1 VLPELVTVLAEGV
14 KEAGITKMRC
24 PAENLAIYEHFA
36 SSPSRQFYETVSA
49 QGAAARVVY
58 AEHGFK
64 FTDVSS
70 LRVFFEGRPTDHHPP
85 FPEICWKR
93 LDGS

>member
-1 VLPELVTVLAEGV
+1 MLPELVTVLAEVV
-14 KEAGITKMRC
+14 KEAGITKTRC

-64 FTDVSS
+64 FTDVTPS
-70 LRVFFEGRPTDHHPP
+70 VFFSSRETADHHPP
-85 FPEICWKR
+85 IPEICWKR
-93 LDGS
+93 LDGP